1 MSLKS
6 KPTAKKKK
14 QKKKSER
21 QKEKTVYKR
30 ILPQSAPN
38 DLVKENTKKTETEQS
53 FYGVQ
58 LFTHTW
64 ALNGSEY
71 RTSTISVSQSTLTHL
86 HAHSHRNFKHTC
98 TRRREERRGFGA
110 RGGAAWA
117 HTTLDHWS
125 RHKTGWGWEGNRGSR
140 GGVGGLQQDDTTAR
154 GHSRNMSNSGGG
166 VADRD
171 TARYAS
177 VVESQFFF
185 YSKRWTHPMARGEK
199 KLLVQ

>member
-1 MSLKS
+1 MECSYLLTHGPWMVQS
-6 KPTAKKKK
+6 TALVLF
-14 QKKKSER
+14 Q
-21 QKEKTVYKR
+21 
-30 ILPQSAPN
+30 
-38 DLVKENTKKTETEQS
+38 LVK
-53 FYGVQ
+53 
-58 LFTHTW
+58 
-64 ALNGSEY
+64 
-71 RTSTISVSQSTLTHL
+71 
-86 HAHSHRNFKHTC
+86 AHWHTC
-98 TRRREERRGFGA
+98 TRTHIETLNTPAHGGGRREEGRGFGA